1 MSAKLNLLSDF
12 FLNRFQTV
20 SIYKEI
26 VHLSESVGYNAVNLK
41 LTEKNE
47 AATQSYQLQITM
59 PMNSLIAQQ
68 IATIA
73 KKHRLE
79 VKEENGE
86 VMLYEPQ

>member
-59 PMNSLIAQQ
+59 PMNSLIAPPLHLDWLVGSQVL
-68 IATIA
+68 AFTA
-73 KKHRLE
+73 L
-79 VKEENGE
+79 NGTTT
-86 VMLYEPQ
+86 P